1 MKMEEKEL
9 RKKRSAL
16 TKEWLQSVGIELDD
30 RYSYM
35 HPRIYRTKRGKRYE
49 IHPTLLTKKHKYG
62 LTQHYLVVGFSA
74 NGKSFTTT
82 LSRLV
87 YCWYHGDIP
96 EGWWDIDHIDG
107 DTMNNMPDNLQL
119 ITHSENIKKRRCG
132 GANQYRNGTNW
143 DKKDNV
149 KRG

>member
-1 MKMEEKEL
+1 MEEKEV

-16 TKEWLQSVGIELDD
+16 TKEWLKSVGIELDD
-30 RYSYM
+30 RYSY
-35 HPRIYRTKRGKRYE
+35 

-62 LTQHYLVVGFSA
+62 ITQHYLVVGFWA
-74 NGKSFTTT
+74 NGKPFTTT

-119 ITHSENIKKRRCG
+119 ITHSDNIKKRRCG

-143 DKKDNV
+143 DKKILED
-149 KRG
+149 K